1 MYNLLPF
8 TKSLT
13 VALKCPVASVFTDT
27 ASLFCTLYICTLA
40 FCRGLLPFLTTPDIH
55 NACSIGY
62 LYDMLSALKASA
74 PIILL
79 LADNNHILI
88 FWSVWMFEL
97 SEYVSG
103 KGTGDNN
110 SSVKLSISNA
120 VLILPAFSGIYLT
133 NTELPPMVSLALV
146 EMLLPPIR
154 NTRWARMLP
163 ALLHSHNVISPGVHP
178 DKSAMQTPFLR
189 CNFLMPKLEWYI
201 AIPKESIGSLSS
213 VSARA

>member
-1 MYNLLPF
+1 M
-8 TKSLT
+8 
-13 VALKCPVASVFTDT
+13 
-27 ASLFCTLYICTLA
+27 
-40 FCRGLLPFLTTPDIH
+40 
-55 NACSIGY
+55 GY

-79 LADNNHILI
+79 LADNNHVLI

-103 KGTGDNN
+103 KGTGDNS

-120 VLILPAFSGIYLT
+120 VLILPAFSGRNLT
-133 NTELPPMVSLALV
+133 NTELFPMVSLVLV

-201 AIPKESIGSLSS
+201 AISKESIGSLSS
-213 VSARA
+213 VSVRT